1 MNRRKKEKKIMKI
14 RTNELNCS
22 LNYSAIMDRFDIFC
36 VYSSKDE
43 SEKPNLYRSYLLDI
57 PLLNKSIYSLSHT
70 RYSEFFVAMPKNPK
84 NKGALDKAMQGDQDN
99 KRMKTVQVNADGTY
113 YKDHEVHKIKDYV
126 LIRLLLNGLCHIDP
140 EDLQCS
146 NLTGQF
152 YWFNKGWIK
161 DKKAKGLQFEITQ
174 NLTLKLNVKTFTSLS
189 EKVKTILK
197 KNGKKPSDYAC
208 FVWEKSS
215 NRLRRKLEDEKQKEE
230 KTYIMRSMGNSR
242 NTVPFLNISERGY
255 GGCKIRAASDVFWRF
270 NEIYEGLAHLDFKS
284 YEENSPYLTI
294 SKKDKDLFKKKA
306 IELFQDSNVRI
317 VFDDSDEDLK
327 WFAQGIQKQLIK
339 NFQKEDGSFKLTMG
353 KDVDPDALN
362 LYLIHDREYYKQHSV
377 KEEDPYRIFDGISVQ
392 HVTLENSQSSIL
404 KKQDKVSTAL
414 MNVINQL
421 LIKEDL
427 AKKKITLTDWAA
439 LGYQTD
445 VTFGKPILQS
455 VPNQRYQQIIA
466 FSFMTIH
473 PDGTFGFYDE
483 TFDEFKKSTSQTPYR
498 KCIEAMD
505 PWVENPKDIRTIQI
519 GDAVNTIRD
528 TDLFTMPDVFE
539 LHEKQKEPWKKQ
551 HLRSEDHKWKIFGPC
566 LDIKSYNKD
575 DAIYYYSGVLSES
588 MVATLANAVRIRQ
601 VKAVG
606 NSPLIFDQI
615 KPLLNAY
622 FVRFGQLTVWPYPF
636 KYLDEHIRQSNLGKT
651 SDEK

>member
-22 LNYSAIMDRFDIFC
+22 LNYSEIMDRFDIFC

-99 KRMKTVQVNADGTY
+99 KRMQTVQVNPDGTY

-152 YWFNKGWIK
+152 YWFNKGRINGQR
-161 DKKAKGLQFEITQ
+161 AIGLQFEITQ
-174 NLTLKLNVKTFTSLS
+174 NLTLKLNVKTFTSS
-189 EKVKTILK
+189 SKKASIPFKKGKTWD
-197 KNGKKPSDYAC
+197 DYPKY
-208 FVWEKSS
+208 VWDKSS
-215 NRLRRKLEDEKQKEE
+215 NRLRRQLEDEEGKA
-230 KTYIMRSMGNSR
+230 YIMRSMDNSR
-242 NTVPFLNISERGY
+242 NTIPFLNIHTEKEY
-255 GGCKIRAASDVFWRF
+255 NGCKIRAASDVFCRF
-270 NEIYEGLAHLDFKS
+270 NETYEGLAHLDFKS
-284 YEENSPYLTI
+284 YEENSPCLTI
-294 SKKDKDLFKKKA
+294 PKKDKDSFKKKA
-306 IELFQDSNVRI
+306 IEFFRDSNVRI

-327 WFAQGIQKQLIK
+327 WFARAIQKQLIK

-353 KDVDPDALN
+353 KDVDSDALN
-362 LYLIHDREYYKQHSV
+362 LYLLHDQEYYKQSSV
-377 KEEDPYRIFDGISVQ
+377 KVEDPYQTFDGISVQ

-473 PDGTFGFYDE
+473 PDGTFEFYDE
-483 TFDEFKKSTSQTPYR
+483 TFDEFKKSTSQTPYH

-539 LHEKQKEPWKKQ
+539 LHEKQSLPWSEQ

-566 LDIKSYNKD
+566 LDIHSYLKN
-575 DAIYYYSGVLSES
+575 DAVYYYSGVLSNN

-606 NSPLIFDQI
+606 DSPLIFDRI
-615 KPLLNAY
+615 MPLLNAY

-636 KYLDEHIRQSNLGKT
+636 KYLDEHIRQSKPGKT